1 VTSAPV
7 IASQIDDPQQNLEV
21 LRDFNA
27 QLKLN
32 VDQLTYRGMSIAHLV
47 LEAENRQGLLT
58 SHSFSGQLAGGDF
71 ALPGRSTPGAAT
83 R

>member
-1 VTSAPV
+1 VQGVTSAPV

-47 LEAENRQGLLT
+47 L
-58 SHSFSGQLAGGDF
+58 
-71 ALPGRSTPGAAT
+71 
-83 R
+83 